1 MNKTRE
7 ALERFVAVLTSL
19 ECLCEDGFTCSI
31 HSDKLLVSLA
41 IKEIDKEEVEGDHFE
56 EVLGVVVCEWKRG
69 SGLNFDYYE
78 MSCGAT
84 IRTDSKIN
92 NKVTPCGNCGKPIK
106 VISDG

>member
-41 IKEIDKEEVEGDHFE
+41 IKEIDKEEVEGDQ
-56 EVLGVVVCEWKRG
+56 LRGICEWRRR

-92 NKVTPCGNCGKPIK
+92 QEVTPCGNCGKPIK